1 LGYVLEAEFFERSPG
16 LQTLSIDRYP
26 PTPCYDWRQIHKLF
40 EMPALNRDMKDVT
53 QPPATV
59 ELLRL
64 AKAGDRGATNALFE
78 RLFPPLLRFA
88 RGRLPGW
95 ARGMIDTTDL
105 VQETLLS
112 AYGVIGKDQ
121 AIGDGAIHAYLRA
134 TLKNRLIDELRKV
147 ERRPRLDEM
156 DKTQR
161 GNSATPLEELIGIEA
176 LERYEDALGKIPRQD
191 RDAVLARIEL
201 GLSYAEIARMLDRPS
216 ADAARMSVSRAMLRL
231 ARAMSHE

>member
-1 LGYVLEAEFFERSPG
+1 MYDCAIDFQAIAPIRASWHSVTRILERA
-16 LQTLSIDRYP
+16 LSGDRN
-26 PTPCYDWRQIHKLF
+26 DDF
-40 EMPALNRDMKDVT
+40 GS
-53 QPPATV
+53 PATV

-64 AKAGDRGATNALFE
+64 ARDGDQNATNALFE

-105 VQETLLS
+105 VQESLLS
-112 AYGVIGKDQ
+112 AYGVIDKDRS
-121 AIGDGAIHAYLRA
+121 IGDGAIHAYLRS

-156 DKTQR
+156 EHTQR
-161 GNSATPLEELIGIEA
+161 GDSATPLEEIIGIEA
-176 LERYEDALGKIPRQD
+176 LERYEAALSRIPEAD

-201 GLSYAEIARMLDRPS
+201 GLSYAEIATMLDRPS
-216 ADAARMSVSRAMLRL
+216 PDAARMSVSRAMLRL
-231 ARAMSHE
+231 AKAMNDE